1 MIWSRSLCD
10 GKYDY
15 SNYKQYFVN
24 NYNQYR
30 GYYATI

>member
-1 MIWSRSLCD
+1 MYQ
-10 GKYDY
+10 KTYDS
-15 SNYKQYFVN
+15 SNYKQNFVN